1 MPVLS
6 PTADKCVSE
15 FNDILK
21 TSAQWPIRRCDNS
34 DSLTLTLT
42 RLTLTINPNFF
53 AQAMFATGYKYT
65 ANDVPCLMLSVIC
78 NVVKNADSAFA
89 QVHCAYAEKWS
100 VQFSQT
106 APIMWA
112 SATSSTQPEVH
123 NVLHC
128 CRSKAEPRYSR
139 AICTQ
144 NFAKLEWFL
153 RYAVGQIGISP
164 YRHMHRYTDT
174 SIAIHCMPLSGRS
187 KDENVQYT

>member
-53 AQAMFATGYKYT
+53 AQAI
-65 ANDVPCLMLSVIC
+65 CLMLSVIC

-164 YRHMHRYTDT
+164 YRHMRRYTDT